1 MRRLLLVSL
10 LSCLFSVSVWA
21 MGLTPEET
29 YALKQEKGD
38 EILFIDVRD
47 PVEVMFIG
55 STDVVDANIPF
66 MQVDRYDWDA
76 ENNRFRMSINPDFV
90 AEVEA
95 LLVARGLDKTAQVI
109 TMCRSGSERGEP
121 SARYLQQ
128 QGFTQAGF
136 VINGF
141 QGDSAKEGTQT
152 GMRVVNGWQNAGLPW
167 SSRMNAEKIYRSQ
180 R

>member
-1 MRRLLLVSL
+1 MRTLLATAALSVL
-10 LSCLFSVSVWA
+10 LSSPVLA

-29 YALKQEKGD
+29 YALKQEQGD
-38 EILFIDVRD
+38 QMLFIDVRD

-66 MQVDRYDWDA
+66 MQVDRYDWDE
-76 ENNRFRMSINPDFV
+76 ENNRFRMSVNPNFA

-95 LLVARGLDKTAQVI
+95 LLEARGLDKNAQVI

-121 SARYLQQ
+121 SALYLQE
-128 QGFTQAGF
+128 QGFGNADF

-141 QGDSAKEGTQT
+141 QGDSAKEGPQS
-152 GMRVVNGWQNAGLPW
+152 GMRVVNGWQNSGLPW
-167 SSRMNAEKIYRSQ
+167 GGRMHAEKIYRSQ

>member
-1 MRRLLLVSL
+1 MRTLLATAALSVL
-10 LSCLFSVSVWA
+10 LSSSVLA

-38 EILFIDVRD
+38 DVVFIDVRD
-47 PVEVMFIG
+47 PIEIMFIG
-55 STDVVDANIPF
+55 STDAVDANIPF
-66 MQVDRYDWDA
+66 MQVDRHDWDE
-76 ENNRFRMSINPDFV
+76 ENNRFRMSVNPNFT

-95 LLVARGLDKTAQVI
+95 LLATRGLDKNAQVI

-121 SARYLQQ
+121 SALYLQQ
-128 QGFTQAGF
+128 QGFSNADF

-141 QGDSAKEGTQT
+141 QGDSSKEGPQS
-152 GMRVVNGWQNAGLPW
+152 GMRVVNGWQNSGLPW
-167 SSRMNAEKIYRSQ
+167 GSRMNAEKIYRSQ